1 MKNNSNITVLMEPS
15 LSGTPSV
22 KRRNLM
28 KKFVFIFTIAFLGA
42 TSLVA
47 QILPNLGGQRA
58 GLATFSFLKND
69 MNPRSAAL
77 GGASVAVNTGGY
89 STFSNP
95 AFAADLTGLN
105 ATYSSYLVGAGIH
118 QGYFSMVMPS
128 KGTSAIGVSVNFL
141 TSGEMDVRTEFQP
154 DGTGQKV
161 YASTVGI
168 GVSYAKRLSD
178 MFTFGTTVRYI
189 NESLAEYKNNTF
201 TLDLGFAYQTDW
213 KDFAFAVMLQ
223 NFGGNSTLKGD
234 YLEVDFNRNGVPLDN
249 YVSASVFRLGFSMVP
264 YKREKHS
271 LAVDFELQH
280 PSDNAE
286 NFRVGLEFEYL
297 KLFYFRGG
305 FKMNVLGHH
314 YPVFGVGV
322 RTHIGV
328 HKLLIDYA
336 AVPTNHLGFQQS
348 LGLSF
353 TINNDKRE

>member
-1 MKNNSNITVLMEPS
+1 MKNNFAHRLLAQDSIFAICY
-15 LSGTPSV
+15 
-22 KRRNLM
+22 KRKNLM
-28 KKFVFIFTIAFLGA
+28 KKFVFISVIMMMTG
-42 TSLVA
+42 TSLNA

-58 GLATFSFLKND
+58 GLAAFSFLKND
-69 MNPRSAAL
+69 MNPRSAGLA
-77 GGASVAVNTGGY
+77 GASVAVNTGGY

-128 KGTSAIGVSVNFL
+128 TESSAIGVSVNFL
-141 TSGEMDVRTEFQP
+141 TSGAMDVRTEFQP
-154 DGTGQKV
+154 DGTGEQV
-161 YASTVGI
+161 YASTVGL
-168 GVSYAKRLSD
+168 GVSYSKRLSD

-189 NESLAEYKNNTF
+189 NESLAEYKNHTF
-201 TLDLGFAYQTDW
+201 TLDLGLAYQTDW
-213 KDFAFAVMLQ
+213 NDFAFAVMLQ

-264 YKREKHS
+264 YKRDKHS
-271 LAVDFELQH
+271 LTVDFELQH

-305 FKMNVLGHH
+305 FKMNVLGHK

-322 RTHIGV
+322 RTHVGA
-328 HKLLIDYA
+328 HKLMIDYA